1 LETYRKHAITLI
13 QKAIKKGILDKE
25 NAQDLLE
32 LFDEESA
39 EHSPCYAYDILE
51 QDLSNESH

>member
-1 LETYRKHAITLI
+1 M
-13 QKAIKKGILDKE
+13 QKAIKKGILDTK
-25 NAQDLLE
+25 NAEDLLE

-51 QDLSNESH
+51 QDLSNKSHE

>member
-1 LETYRKHAITLI
+1 M

-51 QDLSNESH
+51 QDLSNKSHE